1 MGTHPI
7 FESDF
12 DCLTESMKWTTACL
26 VGYCCVISA
35 QKSHIAVN
43 NSLYLG
49 QIYPKRTLSPGAINA
64 HFAALEVEDK
74 PDHETGPYYAGDVLK
89 RYNGLG
95 TESVELES
103 DYFGS
108 CEVKP
113 VGAMTTSSIRCSKT
127 VLNCPKLAALTIE
140 NLCQDTIC
148 VDQINLQLYVD
159 YLSNPQL
166 VADAAD
172 VALNANCITYMR
184 YSFVFTATGAG
195 DGHTLASASLYT
207 DFGPSP
213 SSSPQTVRV
222 SIGSTVE
229 TTESVNLASQVPY
242 RANQVLY
249 LDNAPDLSH
258 FTLCDHFQLKMGQ
271 SQQME
276 CSLIFASTDDC
287 TTRYNAVNQ
296 VYGLKI
302 SSKDTARQST
312 IPNYT
317 PLISINSRRHIRAET
332 NSSSLLARHH
342 QRHSTR
348 TTRAICHHSCRSHSS
363 TRKIMACFDSRAFVS
378 RKNSL
383 FFT

>member
-26 VGYCCVISA
+26 VGYCCVIGA

-49 QIYPKRTLSPGAINA
+49 QIYQKRTISPGAINA

-159 YLSNPQL
+159 FLSNPQL

-184 YSFVFTATGAG
+184 YSFLF
-195 DGHTLASASLYT
+195 T

-222 SIGSTVE
+222 SIG
-229 TTESVNLASQVPY
+229 
-242 RANQVLY
+242 
-249 LDNAPDLSH
+249 
-258 FTLCDHFQLKMGQ
+258 
-271 SQQME
+271 
-276 CSLIFASTDDC
+276 
-287 TTRYNAVNQ
+287 
-296 VYGLKI
+296 
-302 SSKDTARQST
+302 
-312 IPNYT
+312 
-317 PLISINSRRHIRAET
+317 
-332 NSSSLLARHH
+332 
-342 QRHSTR
+342 
-348 TTRAICHHSCRSHSS
+348 
-363 TRKIMACFDSRAFVS
+363 
-378 RKNSL
+378 
-383 FFT
+383 